1 MPRVYYPEI
10 YFSLGQNANVFCPL
24 QSTFGYK
31 AKEEV
36 MFGLGGA
43 HNRSKLKL
51 PRVIITN
58 ISVDAVGVRSCGG
71 WMLVELDL
79 HFQLWEREP
88 G

>member
-1 MPRVYYPEI
+1 
-10 YFSLGQNANVFCPL
+10 
-24 QSTFGYK
+24 
-31 AKEEV
+31 
-36 MFGLGGA
+36 MFGFGDA

-58 ISVDAVGVRSCGG
+58 ISVDAGGVRSCGG

-79 HFQLWEREP
+79 RFQLWEREP